1 MQKMNIAVIGLG
13 LMGGSFALDIKS
25 VYSNSKIF
33 GIDNSDSNLKEALAL
48 DLIDQIITYDDLIK
62 MDIVLVSIPVNYSL
76 IVIPKVLEKINE
88 NTLVFDVGSTKEAIC
103 QILENH
109 PKRANF
115 LAAHPMAGT
124 EFSGPK
130 AAHKGLYISK
140 TNILC
145 EFEKTDHKLRE
156 FALEIF
162 DNLNMKIIYMD
173 PKPHDVHVAYVS
185 HLSHISS
192 FMLGKTVI
200 EKEKNEK
207 NIFDLAGS
215 GFESTVR
222 LAKSLPETW
231 TPIFLQNKNN
241 LVLAID
247 EYISNLNVL
256 KKIIENNDSNKLSS
270 ILNNTNRIK
279 EILSNKLENGK

>member
-33 GIDNSDSNLKEALAL
+33 GIDNSESNLKEALAL
-48 DLIDQIITYDDLIK
+48 DLIDQIITYDDLVK

-247 EYISNLNVL
+247 EYISNLNEL

>member
-247 EYISNLNVL
+247 EYISNLNAL

-270 ILNNTNRIK
+270 ILNDTNRIK

>member
-1 MQKMNIAVIGLG
+1 MNIAVIGLG

-247 EYISNLNVL
+247 EYISNLNAL

>member
-1 MQKMNIAVIGLG
+1 MNIAIIGLG
-13 LMGGSFALDIKS
+13 LMGGSFALDVKS
-25 VYSNSKIF
+25 VISNSIIY
-33 GIDNSDSNLKEALAL
+33 GIDSSDLNLSNALEL
-48 DLIDQIITYDDLIK
+48 GLIDQAISYGDLFK
-62 MDIVLVSIPVNYSL
+62 MDLVLIAIPVSHSL
-76 IVIPKVLEKINE
+76 TVTPMVLDKINDDA
-88 NTLVFDVGSTKEAIC
+88 LVFDVGSTKETIC
-103 QILENH
+103 EVIKNH
-109 PKRANF
+109 PKRSNF

-130 AAHKGLYISK
+130 AAHKGLYLGK

-145 EFEKTDHKLRE
+145 EFKKTDLKLRE
-156 FALEIF
+156 LALYIF
-162 DNLNMKIIYMD
+162 DKLNMEIIYMD
-173 PKPHDVHVAYVS
+173 PKSHDVHIAYVS

-241 LVLAID
+241 LIIAIE
-247 EYISNLNVL
+247 EYVSNLNDL
-256 KKIIENNDSNKLSS
+256 KKIIQNNDEQKLSS
-270 ILNNTNRIK
+270 ILNDTNRIK

>member
-1 MQKMNIAVIGLG
+1 MNIAIIGLG
-13 LMGGSFALDIKS
+13 LMGGSFALDVKS
-25 VYSNSKIF
+25 VISNSIIY
-33 GIDNSDSNLKEALAL
+33 GIDSSNLNLGNAVKLG
-48 DLIDQIITYDDLIK
+48 LIDEAISYDDLFK
-62 MDIVLVSIPVNYSL
+62 MDLVLIAVPVSHSL
-76 IVIPKVLEKINE
+76 IVIPMVLDKINDDA
-88 NTLVFDVGSTKEAIC
+88 LVFDVGSTKETIC
-103 QILENH
+103 EVLKNH
-109 PKRANF
+109 PKRSNF

-130 AAHKGLYISK
+130 AAHKGLYLGK

-145 EFEKTDHKLRE
+145 EFEKTNLKLRE
-156 FALEIF
+156 FALDIF
-162 DNLNMKIIYMD
+162 DKLKMKIIYMD
-173 PKPHDVHVAYVS
+173 PKSHDVHIAYVS

-247 EYISNLNVL
+247 EYISNLKAL

-279 EILSNKLENGK
+279 EILSNKLENGE

>member
-1 MQKMNIAVIGLG
+1 
-13 LMGGSFALDIKS
+13 
-25 VYSNSKIF
+25 
-33 GIDNSDSNLKEALAL
+33 
-48 DLIDQIITYDDLIK
+48 
-62 MDIVLVSIPVNYSL
+62 
-76 IVIPKVLEKINE
+76 
-88 NTLVFDVGSTKEAIC
+88 
-103 QILENH
+103 
-109 PKRANF
+109 
-115 LAAHPMAGT
+115 
-124 EFSGPK
+124 
-130 AAHKGLYISK
+130 
-140 TNILC
+140 
-145 EFEKTDHKLRE
+145 
-156 FALEIF
+156 
-162 DNLNMKIIYMD
+162 MD

-247 EYISNLNVL
+247 EYISNLNAL

>member
-1 MQKMNIAVIGLG
+1 MNIVIIGLG
-13 LMGGSFALDIKS
+13 LMGGSFALDVKS
-25 VYSNSKIF
+25 VISNSIIY
-33 GIDNSDSNLKEALAL
+33 GIDSSDLNLSNALEL
-48 DLIDQIITYDDLIK
+48 GLIDQAISYGDLFK
-62 MDIVLVSIPVNYSL
+62 MDLVLIAIPVSHSL
-76 IVIPKVLEKINE
+76 TVTPMVLDKINDDA
-88 NTLVFDVGSTKEAIC
+88 LVFDVGSTKETIC
-103 QILENH
+103 EVIKNH
-109 PKRANF
+109 PKRSNF

-130 AAHKGLYISK
+130 AAHKGLYLGK

-145 EFEKTDHKLRE
+145 EFKKTDLKLRE
-156 FALEIF
+156 LALYIF
-162 DNLNMKIIYMD
+162 DKLNMEIIYMD
-173 PKPHDVHVAYVS
+173 PKSHDVHIAYVS

-241 LVLAID
+241 LIIAIE
-247 EYISNLNVL
+247 EYVSNLNDL
-256 KKIIENNDSNKLSS
+256 KKIIQNNDEQKLSS
-270 ILNNTNRIK
+270 ILNDTNRIK